1 MQVNKV
7 VVVGSANTD
16 MVVKSERFPAPGETI
31 LGGEFFMFPGG
42 KGANQAVAAAR
53 MGAETSFICALG
65 DDLFGR
71 KALEGYAEEGLD
83 TTAVMIVPDV
93 ASGIALI
100 TVNAAGENEIVVAS
114 GANAHLDPS
123 WLKTQAALLKTS
135 DLVLAQLEIPMP
147 AIAFLAAFCK
157 DRKVPMILNP
167 APACV
172 LPDELLA
179 GLYALTPNQS
189 ETEFLTGIAV
199 RDSKTAQQASDVLRD
214 KGVLNVVITMGS
226 AGAYYS
232 GTEGSF
238 LVNARQVSAVD
249 TTAAGDVFNGVLAS
263 WLARGMDWRSSLE
276 QAASSAAISVTRM
289 GAQSSAPYHHEI
301 Q

>member
-1 MQVNKV
+1 MNKV
-7 VVVGSANTD
+7 AVIGSSNTD
-16 MVVKSERFPAPGETI
+16 MVVKSGRFPSPGETV

-53 MGAETSFICALG
+53 MGAETTFLCALG
-65 DDLFGR
+65 DDLFGQ

-83 TTAVMIVPDV
+83 TSAVLIVPEV

-114 GANAHLDPS
+114 GANAHLTAS
-123 WLKTQAALLKTS
+123 WLATHGDHLKGCDMILT
-135 DLVLAQLEIPMP
+135 QLEIPMP
-147 AIAFLAAFCK
+147 TISYLADFC
-157 DRKVPMILNP
+157 REQQLPMILNP
-167 APACV
+167 APACD
-172 LPDELLA
+172 LPDVLLD

-189 ETEFLTGIAV
+189 ETEFLTGITV
-199 RDSKTAQQASDVLRD
+199 KDLETAQEASDALRA

-226 AGAYYS
+226 SGAFYN
-232 GTEGSF
+232 GTEGSY
-238 LVNARQVSAVD
+238 LVQAQRVTAVD

-263 WLARGMDWRSSLE
+263 WLARGKEWRSSLE
-276 QAASSAAISVTRM
+276 QANAAAALSVTRM

-301 Q
+301 L